1 MDLSRRQFVR
11 TTLSATALSMLP
23 FRFSLP
29 RAQAFGGPS
38 EYPIQPMSPVSSQT
52 FNGDE
57 VERTHRILWDVQGY
71 IRQMG
76 GIPAP
81 SETHNV
87 VVIGG
92 GIAGLSA
99 AYALRD
105 QMPLLLEQ
113 DRAFGGNSKG
123 EQIGNSSYSIGAAY
137 VMAPRPNT
145 PTARFFNEL
154 GILPYARPEHGKDT
168 TVFMQNRFAKGL
180 WQGVT
185 DPAARASFEQFF
197 AVLVEWNRRIEAST
211 GDEPWVMELD
221 KLTFEQWL
229 TKTFGRVHPHI
240 LEYLQLYAWSSFT
253 ASIDELSAYQMLEF
267 IAAETGTLLA
277 FPGGNASIAQA
288 TYARLVA
295 TVGQARVRSRCI
307 VVNVAVEQDSV
318 LVTYADPEGK
328 LKTVRALSVIFAA
341 PKFVAKHVVQNLP
354 EDQKKAMNSITY
366 RGYVVAN
373 LLLDRRVP
381 SPSFELFHLAG
392 EVPPTPGPMRQSK
405 RAFTDVVFGSWA
417 QQDRTDRSVLSVYKA
432 FAFDGDRS
440 YLFNPATHDKFRGQ
454 ILEGIQPLLQTLGLG
469 PQNIQ
474 VVRMTRWGHS
484 LPVAWRGLLASGVA
498 EKAHQ
503 PVGGRLF
510 FANQDNWA
518 NPSFECAFEE
528 AITAAGHVHAV
539 LGRERL
545 LRRR

>member
-1 MDLSRRQFVR
+1 MSINRREFMR
-11 TTLSATALSMLP
+11 TGLSATALSLLP

-29 RAQAFGGPS
+29 RAQAFGGPA
-38 EYPIQPMSPVSSQT
+38 EYPIQPIGAVSSQI

-57 VERTHRILWDVQGY
+57 VDRTHRILWDVHGY

-81 SETHNV
+81 SEEHGV

-92 GIAGLSA
+92 GIAGLTA

-105 QMPLLLEQ
+105 QAPLLLEQ

-123 EQIGNSSYSIGAAY
+123 EQIGQSSYSIGAAY
-137 VMAPRPNT
+137 IMAPRAGT
-145 PTARFFNEL
+145 PIARYLTEL
-154 GILPYARPEHGKDT
+154 GLLPYARAEKGEDT
-168 TVFMQNRFAKGL
+168 TVFMQNRFAKGF

-185 DPAARASFEQFF
+185 DPASRQAFERFV
-197 AVLVEWNRRIEAST
+197 AVLIEFNRRFEASN
-211 GDEPWVMELD
+211 GDEPWILELD
-221 KLTFEQWL
+221 KLTFDQWL
-229 TKTFGRVHPHI
+229 AASFGPIHPHI
-240 LEYLQLYAWSSFT
+240 REYLQLYCWSSFT
-253 ASIDELSAYQMLEF
+253 ASLDEVSASQMLEF
-267 IAAETGTLLA
+267 ISAETGTLLA
-277 FPGGNASIAQA
+277 FPGGNAAIAQA
-288 TYARLVA
+288 AYARLVA
-295 TVGQARVRSRCI
+295 KVGSARVRSRCI
-307 VVNVAVEQDSV
+307 VVQVTVEANGV
-318 LVTYADPEGK
+318 LVTYADPEGR
-328 LKTVRALSVIFAA
+328 LKTVRAKTAIFAA
-341 PKFVAKHVVQNLP
+341 PKFVAKHVIQNLP
-354 EDQKKAMNSITY
+354 EEQLRAMKAISY

-373 LLLDRRVP
+373 LLLDRRIE
-381 SPSFELFHLAG
+381 SPSYELYCLQG

-405 RAFTDVVFGSWA
+405 RPFTDVVFGSWA
-417 QQDRTDRSVLSVYKA
+417 QHDRTDRSVLTVYKA
-432 FAFDGDRS
+432 FAFDGDRQ

-454 ILEGIQPLLQTLGLG
+454 VLEGIQPVLQGLGLG

-484 LPVAWRGLLASGVA
+484 LPVAWRGLIASGVA

-518 NPSFECAFEE
+518 NPSFETAFEE
-528 AITAAGHVHAV
+528 ALTAAEGALGV

-545 LRRR
+545 SRR